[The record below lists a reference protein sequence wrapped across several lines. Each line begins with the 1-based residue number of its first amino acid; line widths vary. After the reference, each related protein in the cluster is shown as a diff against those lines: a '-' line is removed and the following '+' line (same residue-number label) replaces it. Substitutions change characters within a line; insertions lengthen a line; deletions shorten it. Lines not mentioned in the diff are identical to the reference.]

1 MVFNAHQGVD
11 LMRMIEIEVTEIL
24 QRKVQILVPDGATA
38 FDALS
43 QIEEKYET
51 SQLILDDKDFVDV
64 SFGIVN

>member
-1 MVFNAHQGVD
+1 
-11 LMRMIEIEVTEIL
+11 MRMIEIEVTEIL
-24 QRKVQILVPDGATA
+24 QRKVQILVTDGATE

-43 QIEEKYET
+43 QIEEKYDT